1 MIVGIETAIRRIW
14 GTSGRRLRAWGALAV
29 VLGVGLGWVPL
40 FGVLGFELA
49 TAVALFAAVMGLDL
63 GSALARERQRQG
75 GDGERAGG
83 RMVRS
88 TVAAAGLA
96 MAVAAVP
103 GLIAA
108 VRGIW
113 TPTCDWGF
121 GIAAYAAMPL
131 ATAALAGAVGHALGV
146 VCGPRR

>member
-1 MIVGIETAIRRIW
+1 MIVGLRTAIRRLRTT
-14 GTSGRRLRAWGALAV
+14 GPRRRLRVWGALAV

-63 GSALARERQRQG
+63 GSALARERQRRG

-96 MAVAAVP
+96 VFLPV
-103 GLIAA
+103 I
-108 VRGIW
+108 V
-113 TPTCDWGF
+113 CCGF
-121 GIAAYAAMPL
+121 GIIL
-131 ATAALAGAVGHALGV
+131 AVMIPALLHSGGS
-146 VCGPRR
+146 